1 MNSDLG
7 PLWASSSSSNRCCL
21 MAALLL
27 LICSGQAAAQ
37 SNYVQHGDSGNY
49 TTNGLPEEATLDGK
63 VTKLDD
69 ISPLIFLN
77 RTKAALNCAAG
88 SMQVDLKFN
97 DPFHGIIQADYD
109 RSSACRVS
117 GKGAL
122 SYRLELPLKGC
133 GTIQVSLI
141 PPSPLHKG
149 GMFPNEGV
157 FCRPQNPTRV
167 FTNNIIVRFHANLEM
182 DGDEIITIVCRYP
195 PPVPSLPPAL
205 PAPILNPIATSS
217 VLQPPLKSIQILM
230 IICAIMFLT
239 LLLLGLAVSYYCLRS
254 RPIPV
259 VRRLPMSMGSGSEIT
274 KLSGSSVGNISVFEG
289 VKIPRAHAALQA
301 VYSSSGSEGALI
313 PSDYPSESH
322 SEIEEIDTR
331 SLPFSSAG
339 SFENRAFVQET
350 SSIYSDHYAP
360 AQEMPVANAVVTTA
374 AITTRHAIP
383 LQEGSPKF
391 DVQVRVKKSPPPV
404 PSPVTSDTESVATLR
419 PDRNNLST
427 IMEAYE
433 DRESIMTMDSLPPQV
448 ETMQSQFTYVPELH
462 PAPQQPPPAEPKFS
476 VYTRTHHEVV
486 DGRPETW
493 SDYTDGTRA
502 PSEITDLS
510 SEAPDRTVD
519 SMHYYEDEYVP
530 IEPLPHSMA
539 VAAVPVP
546 PKPQPQAQPQPQPL
560 PHVTSH
566 TVDDVYLRTVTEKK
580 TIEDIESHKRRVTE
594 YKSKPKAPLPPVA
607 PPAPP
612 VDPKFDVKVRNY
624 PSEREQQLWEN
635 FSDISSASGLTLTP
649 KMERSE
655 LSLPPAEPPSQI
667 HDNKLKLT
675 SPELVGNMKP
685 IEVPPQDMDV
695 PNWDVLI
702 RILEEPEMS
711 EMSAGG
717 DDTSSV
723 HNNNYNISY
732 DDRAKWKEIITTQST
747 LRSMLTEAVVREDFE
762 RIRQDT
768 RYERMFEPQTWDV
781 IIRIL
786 APPSDDDTDVEM
798 RLPRRGGKKAPPQ
811 PWDTRSRRSS
821 LPTLYEYDSDGGS
834 SVRTI
839 RNDPGLP
846 LQAHSG
852 QPVGPFNMQR
862 SRRSSRTSYQ
872 TDHNDF
878 RSMSEVTV
886 DFGRPQADQL
896 DNVSDA
902 SSYYRMQYYDDE
914 DRRSFHR
921 SLSHPSLA
929 RSASEFTEHWTAPDD
944 LEIEISSPEGTP
956 HARRARQPLAI
967 ASARAAGEQRVVAQT
982 QSQREYVETH
992 RSVYHAEKELPMPP
1006 RKW

>member
-1 MNSDLG
+1 MKSDPWPMLVSG
-7 PLWASSSSSNRCCL
+7 LRCISL
-21 MAALLL
+21 TALLL
-27 LICSGQAAAQ
+27 LLCGGQQTAAQ
-37 SNYVQHGDSGNY
+37 SNYVQHGESGNY
-49 TTNGLPEEATLDGK
+49 STNGLPEEATLDGK

-109 RSSACRVS
+109 RGSACRVS
-117 GKGAL
+117 GKGSL
-122 SYRLELPLKGC
+122 NYRLELPLKGC
-133 GTIQVSLI
+133 GTI
-141 PPSPLHKG
+141 
-149 GMFPNEGV
+149 
-157 FCRPQNPTRV
+157 QNPTRV

-195 PPVPSLPPAL
+195 PPIPSLPPAL
-205 PAPILNPIATSS
+205 PAPILNPIATSAII
-217 VLQPPLKSIQILM
+217 QPPLKSIQILM

-274 KLSGSSVGNISVFEG
+274 KLSGSSVGNISAFEG

-360 AQEMPVANAVVTTA
+360 AQEMPAANAVMTTVQ
-374 AITTRHAIP
+374 
-383 LQEGSPKF
+383 QEIIAGSPKF
-391 DVQVRVKKSPPPV
+391 DVQVRVKKSPIPNSQ
-404 PSPVTSDTESVATLR
+404 SPVTSDTESVATLR

-433 DRESIMTMDSLPPQV
+433 DRESVLTMDTLPTHV
-448 ETMQSQFTYVPELH
+448 EETMQSQFTYVPELH
-462 PAPQQPPPAEPKFS
+462 PAPQPQPLPHVAEPMFS

-493 SDYTDGTRA
+493 SDYTDGPA

-510 SEAPDRTVD
+510 SEVPDNHVHET
-519 SMHYYEDEYVP
+519 STTALHYYEDEYVP
-530 IEPLPHSMA
+530 VEPMVMPKPLP
-539 VAAVPVP
+539 
-546 PKPQPQAQPQPQPL
+546 
-560 PHVTSH
+560 VTSH

-594 YKSKPKAPLPPVA
+594 YKSKPKAPLPPL
-607 PPAPP
+607 PPAVVVP
-612 VDPKFDVKVRNY
+612 DPKFDVRVRKY
-624 PSEREQQLWEN
+624 PSEREQQQWEN

-655 LSLPPAEPPSQI
+655 LSLAPPAEPPAQI

-685 IEVPPQDMDV
+685 IEVPPQDKDV

-711 EMSAGG
+711 EMGA
-717 DDTSSV
+717 DDASSV
-723 HNNNYNISY
+723 HNISY
-732 DDRAKWKEIITTQST
+732 DDRAKWKEIITTQSS
-747 LRSMLTEAVVREDFE
+747 LRTMLTEAVVREDFE

-786 APPSDDDTDVEM
+786 APPRDDDPDVEL
-798 RLPRRGGKKAPPQ
+798 RTPKRGKKSAPQ

-839 RNDPGLP
+839 RNDPSMP
-846 LQAHSG
+846 LHG
-852 QPVGPFNMQR
+852 MGPVGVGPGSFHMQQQR
-862 SRRSSRTSYQ
+862 SQRSSRASYQ

-886 DFGRPQADQL
+886 DFGRPQPDHS
-896 DNVSDA
+896 DNFSDA
-902 SSYYRMQYYDDE
+902 SSYYRMQYDDDE
-914 DRRSFHR
+914 DRRSSFHR
-921 SLSHPSLA
+921 SISHPSLA

-944 LEIEISSPEGTP
+944 IEISSPEGTP
-956 HARRARQPLAI
+956 RAHRARQPLQLLPGQ
-967 ASARAAGEQRVVAQT
+967 AGEQRIVAQS
-982 QSQREYVETH
+982 QSEYVETH
-992 RSVYHAEKELPMPP
+992 RSIYQAEKQLPQPP
-1006 RKW
+1006 QKW

>member
-1 MNSDLG
+1 
-7 PLWASSSSSNRCCL
+7 
-21 MAALLL
+21 
-27 LICSGQAAAQ
+27 
-37 SNYVQHGDSGNY
+37 
-49 TTNGLPEEATLDGK
+49 
-63 VTKLDD
+63 
-69 ISPLIFLN
+69 
-77 RTKAALNCAAG
+77 
-88 SMQVDLKFN
+88 
-97 DPFHGIIQADYD
+97 
-109 RSSACRVS
+109 
-117 GKGAL
+117 
-122 SYRLELPLKGC
+122 
-133 GTIQVSLI
+133 
-141 PPSPLHKG
+141 
-149 GMFPNEGV
+149 
-157 FCRPQNPTRV
+157 
-167 FTNNIIVRFHANLEM
+167 
-182 DGDEIITIVCRYP
+182 
-195 PPVPSLPPAL
+195 
-205 PAPILNPIATSS
+205 
-217 VLQPPLKSIQILM
+217 M

-274 KLSGSSVGNISVFEG
+274 KLSGSSVGNISAFEG

-301 VYSSSGSEGALI
+301 VYSSSGSEGVLI

-339 SFENRAFVQET
+339 SFENRGFVQET

-360 AQEMPVANAVVTTA
+360 AQEMPAANAIMTTVMRHNTPVQEVVA
-374 AITTRHAIP
+374 
-383 LQEGSPKF
+383 GSPKF
-391 DVQVRVKKSPPPV
+391 DVQVRVKKSPPPP

-433 DRESIMTMDSLPPQV
+433 DRESVMTMDSLPPQV

-462 PAPQQPPPAEPKFS
+462 AAPQMPHPQPLPLVAEPKFS

-493 SDYTDGTRA
+493 SDYTDGPA

-510 SEAPDRTVD
+510 SEAPESHVHETSRAVD
-519 SMHYYEDEYVP
+519 TMHYYEDEYVP
-530 IEPLPHSMA
+530 VEPVVLPKPLP
-539 VAAVPVP
+539 
-546 PKPQPQAQPQPQPL
+546 
-560 PHVTSH
+560 VTSH
-566 TVDDVYLRTVTEKK
+566 TVDDIYLRTVTEKK

-594 YKSKPKAPLPPVA
+594 YKSKPKAPLPP
-607 PPAPP
+607 PPPP
-612 VDPKFDVKVRNY
+612 VVDPTFDVKVRKY
-624 PSEREQQLWEN
+624 PSEREQQQWEN

-655 LSLPPAEPPSQI
+655 LSLPPAEPPAQI

-685 IEVPPQDMDV
+685 IEVPPQDKDV

-711 EMSAGG
+711 EIG

-723 HNNNYNISY
+723 HNNISY
-732 DDRAKWKEIITTQST
+732 DDRAKWKEIITTQSS
-747 LRSMLTEAVVREDFE
+747 LRTMLTEAVVREDFE

-786 APPSDDDTDVEM
+786 APPSDDETDVEM
-798 RLPRRGGKKAPPQ
+798 RAPKRGKKTPPQ

-839 RNDPGLP
+839 RNDPSMP
-846 LQAHSG
+846 LHGGPGVDVSAG
-852 QPVGPFNMQR
+852 PGPFNMQR

-878 RSMSEVTV
+878 RSLSEVTV
-886 DFGRPQADQL
+886 DFGRPQPDHL

-921 SLSHPSLA
+921 SISHPSLA
-929 RSASEFTEHWTAPDD
+929 RSASEFTEHWTAPD
-944 LEIEISSPEGTP
+944 EIEISSPEGTP
-956 HARRARQPLAI
+956 RVHRARLVSTLHTCRTVPHLTVF
-967 ASARAAGEQRVVAQT
+967 SF
-982 QSQREYVETH
+982 
-992 RSVYHAEKELPMPP
+992 L
-1006 RKW
+1006 

>member
-1 MNSDLG
+1 MSSDQG
-7 PLWASSSSSNRCCL
+7 PLLAKRGRHGL
-21 MAALLL
+21 LAALLL
-27 LICSGQAAAQ
+27 ICLAGQTAAQ

-133 GTIQVSLI
+133 GTIQ
-141 PPSPLHKG
+141 
-149 GMFPNEGV
+149 
-157 FCRPQNPTRV
+157 NPTRV

-254 RPIPV
+254 RSIPV

-274 KLSGSSVGNISVFEG
+274 KLSGSSVGNISAFEG

-339 SFENRAFVQET
+339 SFENRAFVHET

-360 AQEMPVANAVVTTA
+360 AQEMPSANAVMTT
-374 AITTRHAIP
+374 TSVTRHSIP
-383 LQEGSPKF
+383 IQEAVAAVDSPKF
-391 DVQVRVKKSPPPV
+391 DVQVRVKKSPPPP

-433 DRESIMTMDSLPPQV
+433 DRESVLTMDSLPPQV
-448 ETMQSQFTYVPELH
+448 ETMHSQFTYVPELH
-462 PAPQQPPPAEPKFS
+462 PAPQAPQSIPLPPPAVVEPKFS

-493 SDYTDGTRA
+493 SDYTDGPA

-510 SEAPDRTVD
+510 SEAPDMTVET
-519 SMHYYEDEYVP
+519 MHYYEDEFMP
-530 IEPLPHSMA
+530 ALEPP
-539 VAAVPVP
+539 
-546 PKPQPQAQPQPQPL
+546 
-560 PHVTSH
+560 VTSH

-594 YKSKPKAPLPPVA
+594 YKSKPRAPLPP
-607 PPAPP
+607 PPPP
-612 VDPKFDVKVRNY
+612 PQVDPKFDVRVRNY
-624 PSEREQQLWEN
+624 PGDREQQLWEN

-655 LSLPPAEPPSQI
+655 LSLPPAELPAQI

-685 IEVPPQDMDV
+685 IEVPPQDKDV

-711 EMSAGG
+711 EVGQ
-717 DDTSSV
+717 DDVSSV
-723 HNNNYNISY
+723 HNLTY
-732 DDRAKWKEIITTQST
+732 DDRAKWKEIITTQSS
-747 LRSMLTEAVVREDFE
+747 LRTMLTEAVVREDFE

-786 APPSDDDTDVEM
+786 APPGDDDPDVEM
-798 RLPRRGGKKAPPQ
+798 RTPRRGKKASPQ

-839 RNDPGLP
+839 RNDPGM
-846 LQAHSG
+846 SG
-852 QPVGPFNMQR
+852 MLMTGAGPGGAPGGPFNMQR

-886 DFGRPQADQL
+886 DFGRPHQVDHP

-902 SSYYRMQYYDDE
+902 SSYYRMQYYDDD

-929 RSASEFTEHWTAPDD
+929 RSASEFTEHWTAPD
-944 LEIEISSPEGTP
+944 EMEVSSPEGTP
-956 HARRARQPLAI
+956 HTRRARQPLSSNQVAL
-967 ASARAAGEQRVVAQT
+967 ATGRSGERVLSQTQT
-982 QSQREYVETH
+982 QSEYVETH
-992 RSVYHAEKELPMPP
+992 RRVYHAEKEMPLPP

>member
-1 MNSDLG
+1 MNMDSG
-7 PLWASSSSSNRCCL
+7 PSGAGWSPRVMCSLA
-21 MAALLL
+21 LL
-27 LICSGQAAAQ
+27 LICSGIAAGQ

-133 GTIQVSLI
+133 GTIQ
-141 PPSPLHKG
+141 
-149 GMFPNEGV
+149 
-157 FCRPQNPTRV
+157 NPTRV

-205 PAPILNPIATSS
+205 PAPILNPIATGS

-274 KLSGSSVGNISVFEG
+274 KLSGSSLGNISAFEG

-360 AQEMPVANAVVTTA
+360 AQEMPAANAVVSTTA
-374 AITTRHAIP
+374 TTRYAIP
-383 LQEGSPKF
+383 IQEAVAAGSPRF
-391 DVQVRVKKSPPPV
+391 DVQVRVKKSPPP
-404 PSPVTSDTESVATLR
+404 PSPVTSDTESVATMM

-433 DRESIMTMDSLPPQV
+433 DRESVLTMDSLPPQT
-448 ETMQSQFTYVPELH
+448 ESMQSQFVYVPELH
-462 PAPQQPPPAEPKFS
+462 PAPQVPPPIVVAEPKFS

-493 SDYTDGTRA
+493 SDYTDGPA

-510 SEAPDRTVD
+510 SEAPDVAID
-519 SMHYYEDEYVP
+519 QMHYYEDEYVP
-530 IEPLPHSMA
+530 APV
-539 VAAVPVP
+539 VAIP
-546 PKPQPQAQPQPQPL
+546 P
-560 PHVTSH
+560 VTSH

-594 YKSKPKAPLPPVA
+594 YKSKPRAPLPP
-607 PPAPP
+607 PPPP
-612 VDPKFDVKVRNY
+612 VDPKFDVRVRKY
-624 PSEREQQLWEN
+624 PTEREQQQWEN

-655 LSLPPAEPPSQI
+655 LVLPPVESPAQI
-667 HDNKLKLT
+667 HDNKVKLT

-685 IEVPPQDMDV
+685 IEVPPQDKDV

-702 RILEEPEMS
+702 RILEEPE
-711 EMSAGG
+711 EMTVDTA
-717 DDTSSV
+717 DDASSV
-723 HNNNYNISY
+723 RNLSY
-732 DDRAKWKEIITTQST
+732 DDRAKWKEIITTQSS
-747 LRSMLTEAVVREDFE
+747 LRTMLTEAVVREDFE

-768 RYERMFEPQTWDV
+768 RYERIFEPQTWDI

-786 APPSDDDTDVEM
+786 ASPDTDDPDVEM
-798 RLPRRGGKKAPPQ
+798 RTPKRGKRTVPQ

-839 RNDPGLP
+839 RNDPGL
-846 LQAHSG
+846 G
-852 QPVGPFNMQR
+852 YPVGPGVGPGAFNLQR

-886 DFGRPQADQL
+886 DFGRPPQDHP

-902 SSYYRMQYYDDE
+902 SSYYRMRYYDDE

-929 RSASEFTEHWTAPDD
+929 RSASEFTEHWTAPDVM
-944 LEIEISSPEGTP
+944 EVSSQEGTP
-956 HARRARQPLAI
+956 RARRAQQGRELALDLPRQ
-967 ASARAAGEQRVVAQT
+967 AGEHVLAESQT
-982 QSQREYVETH
+982 RSEYVETH
-992 RSVYHAEKELPMPP
+992 RSLYHAEKEMSLPQ

>member
-1 MNSDLG
+1 MNWDQG
-7 PLWASSSSSNRCCL
+7 PFWASGRRRL
-21 MAALLL
+21 LLAALLL
-27 LICSGQAAAQ
+27 LFLGGQTAAQ

-133 GTIQVSLI
+133 GTIQ
-141 PPSPLHKG
+141 
-149 GMFPNEGV
+149 
-157 FCRPQNPTRV
+157 NPTRV

-254 RPIPV
+254 RSIPV

-274 KLSGSSVGNISVFEG
+274 KLSGSSVGNISAFEG

-339 SFENRAFVQET
+339 SCENRAFVHET
-350 SSIYSDHYAP
+350 SSLYSDHYAP
-360 AQEMPVANAVVTTA
+360 ASTQEPSAASAVMTT
-374 AITTRHAIP
+374 TSVTRHAFP
-383 LQEGSPKF
+383 LQEAVAVAADSPKF
-391 DVQVRVKKSPPPV
+391 DVQVRVKKSPPPP

-427 IMEAYE
+427 ILEAYE
-433 DRESIMTMDSLPPQV
+433 DRESVLTLDSLPPPADALA
-448 ETMQSQFTYVPELH
+448 MHSQFTYVPELH
-462 PAPQQPPPAEPKFS
+462 AAPLPVAQAQAEPKFS

-493 SDYTDGTRA
+493 SDYTDGPA

-510 SEAPDRTVD
+510 SEAPDLTVD
-519 SMHYYEDEYVP
+519 TMHYYEDEFQP
-530 IEPLPHSMA
+530 
-539 VAAVPVP
+539 VAAL
-546 PKPQPQAQPQPQPL
+546 QPQPQP
-560 PHVTSH
+560 PVTTSH
-566 TVDDVYLRTVTEKK
+566 TVDDVYLRTVTERK

-594 YKSKPKAPLPPVA
+594 YKSKPRAPLPPPPP

-612 VDPKFDVKVRNY
+612 VDPKFDVRVRNY
-624 PSEREQQLWEN
+624 PSDREQALWEN

-649 KMERSE
+649 RMERSE
-655 LSLPPAEPPSQI
+655 LSLAPPPAQI

-685 IEVPPQDMDV
+685 IEVPPQDKDV

-702 RILEEPEMS
+702 RILEEPEPELAEMS
-711 EMSAGG
+711 EAGA
-717 DDTSSV
+717 DDASSV
-723 HNNNYNISY
+723 HNLSY
-732 DDRAKWKEIITTQST
+732 DDRAKWKEIITTQSS
-747 LRSMLTEAVVREDFE
+747 LRTMLTEAVVREDFE

-786 APPSDDDTDVEM
+786 APPGDDEDPDVEL
-798 RLPRRGGKKAPPQ
+798 RTPRRGKKASPQ

-839 RNDPGLP
+839 RNDPGM
-846 LQAHSG
+846 SG
-852 QPVGPFNMQR
+852 MPGMPGIFSGGPGAPGAGAFNLQR

-886 DFGRPQADQL
+886 DFGRRQVDHPDT

-902 SSYYRMQYYDDE
+902 SSTYRMQYYDDD

-929 RSASEFTEHWTAPDD
+929 RSASEFTEHWTAPD
-944 LEIEISSPEGTP
+944 EMEVSSPEGTP
-956 HARRARQPLAI
+956 RTRRAGQDRQPLPSTHLALT
-967 ASARAAGEQRVVAQT
+967 SGRAGDRVLAQT
-982 QSQREYVETH
+982 QTQTQTQSEYVETH
-992 RSVYHAEKELPMPP
+992 RRVYHAEQEAPLPP

>member
-1 MNSDLG
+1 MNLDQG
-7 PLWASSSSSNRCCL
+7 PILANGGQRAL
-21 MAALLL
+21 LIPILILLL
-27 LICSGQAAAQ
+27 LGGQTAAQ

-133 GTIQVSLI
+133 GTIQ
-141 PPSPLHKG
+141 
-149 GMFPNEGV
+149 
-157 FCRPQNPTRV
+157 NPTRV

-254 RPIPV
+254 RSIPV

-274 KLSGSSVGNISVFEG
+274 KLSGSSVGNISAFEG

-301 VYSSSGSEGALI
+301 VYSSSASSEGALI

-339 SFENRAFVQET
+339 SFENRAFVHET

-360 AQEMPVANAVVTTA
+360 AQEMPLANAV
-374 AITTRHAIP
+374 ISSSSMTRHSIP
-383 LQEGSPKF
+383 LQEAVAIGAVVDSPKF
-391 DVQVRVKKSPPPV
+391 DVQVRVKKSPPPP

-433 DRESIMTMDSLPPQV
+433 DRESVLTMDSMPPQV
-448 ETMQSQFTYVPELH
+448 ETMHSQFTYVPELH
-462 PAPQQPPPAEPKFS
+462 PAPQMVPPMVTPVEPKFS

-493 SDYTDGTRA
+493 SDYTDGRA
-502 PSEITDLS
+502 PSEITDLA
-510 SEAPDRTVD
+510 SEVPDTMVD
-519 SMHYYEDEYVP
+519 TMHYYEDEVVTP
-530 IEPLPHSMA
+530 APALPLA
-539 VAAVPVP
+539 P
-546 PKPQPQAQPQPQPL
+546 PL
-560 PHVTSH
+560 VTSH

-594 YKSKPKAPLPPVA
+594 YKSKPRAPLPP
-607 PPAPP
+607 PAPTQAIP
-612 VDPKFDVKVRNY
+612 DPKFDVRVRNY
-624 PSEREQQLWEN
+624 PSDREQQLWEN

-655 LSLPPAEPPSQI
+655 LSLPPPIPPQI

-685 IEVPPQDMDV
+685 IEVPPQDKDV

-711 EMSAGG
+711 EVGTNIH
-717 DDTSSV
+717 DDVSSV
-723 HNNNYNISY
+723 HTTHNLQLSY
-732 DDRAKWKEIITTQST
+732 DDRAKWKEIITTQSS
-747 LRSMLTEAVVREDFE
+747 LRTMLTEAVVREDFE

-768 RYERMFEPQTWDV
+768 RYEHVFEPQTWDV

-786 APPSDDDTDVEM
+786 APPSDDDPDVEM
-798 RLPRRGGKKAPPQ
+798 RGMPKGSRGKKQSPQ

-839 RNDPGLP
+839 RNDPGMILVHGGP
-846 LQAHSG
+846 GTSG
-852 QPVGPFNMQR
+852 TGPGGPFNLQR

-886 DFGRPQADQL
+886 DFGRPQMDAHP

-902 SSYYRMQYYDDE
+902 SSYYRMQYYDDD

-929 RSASEFTEHWTAPDD
+929 RSASEFTEHWTAPD
-944 LEIEISSPEGTP
+944 EMEAEGEVSSPEGTP
-956 HARRARQPLAI
+956 RTRRQARQPLAL
-967 ASARAAGEQRVVAQT
+967 RAARSDERILAQT
-982 QSQREYVETH
+982 QTQSEYVETH
-992 RSVYHAEKELPMPP
+992 RRVYHAEKEMPLPP

>member
-1 MNSDLG
+1 MSSDQRPFGFGLG
-7 PLWASSSSSNRCCL
+7 RM
-21 MAALLL
+21 MAVALLIL
-27 LICSGQAAAQ
+27 MGSCGLAVGQ

-133 GTIQVSLI
+133 GTIQ
-141 PPSPLHKG
+141 
-149 GMFPNEGV
+149 
-157 FCRPQNPTRV
+157 NPTRV

-205 PAPILNPIATSS
+205 PAPILNPIATGS

-274 KLSGSSVGNISVFEG
+274 KLSGSSVGNISAFEG

-339 SFENRAFVQET
+339 SFENRAFIQET
-350 SSIYSDHYAP
+350 SSIYSDHYVP
-360 AQEMPVANAVVTTA
+360 AQEMPPAAAVMTTSSLTRQEAVAAAVA
-374 AITTRHAIP
+374 A
-383 LQEGSPKF
+383 GSPKF
-391 DVQVRVKKSPPPV
+391 DVQVRVKKSPPPP

-433 DRESIMTMDSLPPQV
+433 DRESVMTMESLPPHV
-448 ETMQSQFTYVPELH
+448 ETIHSQFTYVPELH
-462 PAPQQPPPAEPKFS
+462 PAPQVPQVPQSLPSPPIAIAEPKFS
-476 VYTRTHHEVV
+476 VYTRTHQEVV

-493 SDYTDGTRA
+493 SDYTDGPA

-510 SEAPDRTVD
+510 SEAPDMTVD
-519 SMHYYEDEYVP
+519 TMHYYEDEYVP
-530 IEPLPHSMA
+530 NVVQLP
-539 VAAVPVP
+539 P
-546 PKPQPQAQPQPQPL
+546 P
-560 PHVTSH
+560 VTSH

-580 TIEDIESHKRRVTE
+580 TIEDIESHKRSVTE
-594 YKSKPKAPLPPVA
+594 YKSKPRAPLPPA
-607 PPAPP
+607 PPPPPPPP
-612 VDPKFDVKVRNY
+612 VDPKFDVRVRNY
-624 PSEREQQLWEN
+624 PNEREQQQWEN

-655 LSLPPAEPPSQI
+655 LSLPLAEPPAQI

-685 IEVPPQDMDV
+685 IEVPPQDKDV

-711 EMSAGG
+711 EAGG
-717 DDTSSV
+717 DDVSSV
-723 HNNNYNISY
+723 RNLSY
-732 DDRAKWKEIITTQST
+732 DDRAKWKEIITTQSS
-747 LRSMLTEAVVREDFE
+747 LRTMLTEAVVREDFE

-786 APPSDDDTDVEM
+786 APPGDDDPDVEM
-798 RLPRRGGKKAPPQ
+798 RMPRRGGKKAPPQ

-839 RNDPGLP
+839 RNDPGMP
-846 LQAHSG
+846 GFPSSASG
-852 QPVGPFNMQR
+852 GGGGGGGGGGFNGGQGPFNLQR

-886 DFGRPQADQL
+886 DFGRPQPDHS
-896 DNVSDA
+896 DNMSDA
-902 SSYYRMQYYDDE
+902 SSYYRMQYYDDD

-929 RSASEFTEHWTAPDD
+929 RSASEFTEHWTAPDPD
-944 LEIEISSPEGTP
+944 EMVISSPEGTP
-956 HARRARQPLAI
+956 RARRGPLPLTTHQG
-967 ASARAAGEQRVVAQT
+967 RTGERVLAQT
-982 QSQREYVETH
+982 QTQSEYVETH
-992 RSVYHAEKELPMPP
+992 RSVYHSGKDMPLPPPP

>member
-1 MNSDLG
+1 M
-7 PLWASSSSSNRCCL
+7 
-21 MAALLL
+21 
-27 LICSGQAAAQ
+27 
-37 SNYVQHGDSGNY
+37 
-49 TTNGLPEEATLDGK
+49 
-63 VTKLDD
+63 
-69 ISPLIFLN
+69 
-77 RTKAALNCAAG
+77 
-88 SMQVDLKFN
+88 
-97 DPFHGIIQADYD
+97 
-109 RSSACRVS
+109 
-117 GKGAL
+117 
-122 SYRLELPLKGC
+122 
-133 GTIQVSLI
+133 
-141 PPSPLHKG
+141 
-149 GMFPNEGV
+149 
-157 FCRPQNPTRV
+157 
-167 FTNNIIVRFHANLEM
+167 
-182 DGDEIITIVCRYP
+182 
-195 PPVPSLPPAL
+195 
-205 PAPILNPIATSS
+205 
-217 VLQPPLKSIQILM
+217 LQPPLKSIQILM

-274 KLSGSSVGNISVFEG
+274 KLSGSSVGNISAFEG

-301 VYSSSGSEGALI
+301 VYSSSGSEGVLI

-339 SFENRAFVQET
+339 SFENRGFVQET

-360 AQEMPVANAVVTTA
+360 AQEMPAANAIMTTVMRHNAPIQEVVA
-374 AITTRHAIP
+374 
-383 LQEGSPKF
+383 GSPKF
-391 DVQVRVKKSPPPV
+391 DVQVRVKKSPPPP

-433 DRESIMTMDSLPPQV
+433 DRESVMTMDSLPPQV

-462 PAPQQPPPAEPKFS
+462 AAPQMPHPQPMPLVAEPKFS

-493 SDYTDGTRA
+493 SDYTDGPA
-502 PSEITDLS
+502 ASEITDLS
-510 SEAPDRTVD
+510 SEAPDTHMHETSRAVD
-519 SMHYYEDEYVP
+519 TMHYYEDEYVP
-530 IEPLPHSMA
+530 AEPVVL
-539 VAAVPVP
+539 
-546 PKPQPQAQPQPQPL
+546 PKPVL
-560 PHVTSH
+560 PVTSH
-566 TVDDVYLRTVTEKK
+566 TVDDIYLRTVTEKK

-594 YKSKPKAPLPPVA
+594 YKSKPKAPLPPL
-607 PPAPP
+607 PPP
-612 VDPKFDVKVRNY
+612 VVDPTFDVKVRKY
-624 PSEREQQLWEN
+624 PSEREQQQWEN

-655 LSLPPAEPPSQI
+655 LSLPPTEPPAQI

-685 IEVPPQDMDV
+685 IEVPPQDKDV

-711 EMSAGG
+711 EIG

-723 HNNNYNISY
+723 HNISY
-732 DDRAKWKEIITTQST
+732 DDRAKWKEIITTQSS
-747 LRSMLTEAVVREDFE
+747 LRTMLTEAVVREDFE

-786 APPSDDDTDVEM
+786 APPSDDETDVEM
-798 RLPRRGGKKAPPQ
+798 RAPKRGKKTPPQ

-839 RNDPGLP
+839 RNDPSMP
-846 LQAHSG
+846 LHGVPGDVAAG
-852 QPVGPFNMQR
+852 GPAGPFNMQR

-886 DFGRPQADQL
+886 DFGRPQPDHL

-921 SLSHPSLA
+921 SISHPSLA
-929 RSASEFTEHWTAPDD
+929 RSASEFTEHWTAPD
-944 LEIEISSPEGTP
+944 EIEISSPEGTP
-956 HARRARQPLAI
+956 RVHRVRQVREQISLPPHA
-967 ASARAAGEQRVVAQT
+967 T
-982 QSQREYVETH
+982 QFHT
-992 RSVYHAEKELPMPP
+992 
-1006 RKW
+1006 

>member
-1 MNSDLG
+1 MSSDQG
-7 PLWASSSSSNRCCL
+7 PLLAKRGRHGL
-21 MAALLL
+21 LAALLL
-27 LICSGQAAAQ
+27 ICLAGQTAAQ

-133 GTIQVSLI
+133 GTIQ
-141 PPSPLHKG
+141 
-149 GMFPNEGV
+149 
-157 FCRPQNPTRV
+157 NPTRV

-254 RPIPV
+254 RSIPV

-274 KLSGSSVGNISVFEG
+274 KLSGSSVGNISAFEG

-339 SFENRAFVQET
+339 SFENRAFVHET

-360 AQEMPVANAVVTTA
+360 AQEMPSANAVLTT
-374 AITTRHAIP
+374 TSVTRHSIP
-383 LQEGSPKF
+383 IQEAVAAVDSPKF
-391 DVQVRVKKSPPPV
+391 DVQVRVKKSPPPP

-433 DRESIMTMDSLPPQV
+433 DRESVLTMDSLPPQV
-448 ETMQSQFTYVPELH
+448 ETMHSQFTYVLELH
-462 PAPQQPPPAEPKFS
+462 PAPQAPQSIPLPPPAVVEPKFS
-476 VYTRTHHEVV
+476 GVPRTSHEVV
-486 DGRPETW
+486 DGPPENWFRLHPTGPRPT
-493 SDYTDGTRA
+493 
-502 PSEITDLS
+502 
-510 SEAPDRTVD
+510 
-519 SMHYYEDEYVP
+519 
-530 IEPLPHSMA
+530 
-539 VAAVPVP
+539 
-546 PKPQPQAQPQPQPL
+546 
-560 PHVTSH
+560 HVVRH
-566 TVDDVYLRTVTEKK
+566 PR
-580 TIEDIESHKRRVTE
+580 
-594 YKSKPKAPLPPVA
+594 APLPP
-607 PPAPP
+607 PPPP
-612 VDPKFDVKVRNY
+612 PQVDPKFDVRVRNY
-624 PSEREQQLWEN
+624 PGDREQQLWEN

-655 LSLPPAEPPSQI
+655 LSLPPAELPAQI

-685 IEVPPQDMDV
+685 IEVPPQDKDV

-711 EMSAGG
+711 EVGQ
-717 DDTSSV
+717 DDVSSV
-723 HNNNYNISY
+723 HNLTY
-732 DDRAKWKEIITTQST
+732 DDRAKWKEIITTQSS
-747 LRSMLTEAVVREDFE
+747 LRTMLTEAVVREDFE

-786 APPSDDDTDVEM
+786 APPGDDDPDVEM
-798 RLPRRGGKKAPPQ
+798 RTPRRGKKASPQ

-839 RNDPGLP
+839 RNDPGM
-846 LQAHSG
+846 SG
-852 QPVGPFNMQR
+852 MLMTGAGPGGAPGGPFNMQR

-886 DFGRPQADQL
+886 DFGRPHQGTIRTRERRQQL
-896 DNVSDA
+896 LQDAVLRRRRSGSSPLPQA
-902 SSYYRMQYYDDE
+902 SSLPI
-914 DRRSFHR
+914 RRS
-921 SLSHPSLA
+921 S
-929 RSASEFTEHWTAPDD
+929 
-944 LEIEISSPEGTP
+944 
-956 HARRARQPLAI
+956 RA
-967 ASARAAGEQRVVAQT
+967 
-982 QSQREYVETH
+982 
-992 RSVYHAEKELPMPP
+992 
-1006 RKW
+1006 

>member
-1 MNSDLG
+1 MNPDLG
-7 PLWASSSSSNRCCL
+7 PSW
-21 MAALLL
+21 AALLL
-27 LICSGQAAAQ
+27 LICGIGLGAGQ

-49 TTNGLPEEATLDGK
+49 TSNGLPEEATLDGK

-88 SMQVDLKFN
+88 SMKVDLKFN

-133 GTIQVSLI
+133 GTIQVSVTCHPGHHSFHHAESSL
-141 PPSPLHKG
+141 SSCLL
-149 GMFPNEGV
+149 
-157 FCRPQNPTRV
+157 QNPTRV

-360 AQEMPVANAVVTTA
+360 AQEMPAANAVVSTTS
-374 AITTRHAIP
+374 ITRHAIP
-383 LQEGSPKF
+383 IQEAVAAGSPKF
-391 DVQVRVKKSPPPV
+391 DVQVRVKKSPPPP

-433 DRESIMTMDSLPPQV
+433 DRESVLTLDSLPPQV
-448 ETMQSQFTYVPELH
+448 ETMHTQFTYVPELH
-462 PAPQQPPPAEPKFS
+462 PAPQVPQMLPPPPLALAEPKFS

-493 SDYTDGTRA
+493 SDYTDGPA

-510 SEAPDRTVD
+510 SEAPDISTLD
-519 SMHYYEDEYVP
+519 HHMHYYVDEEYVP
-530 IEPLPHSMA
+530 AVVPLP
-539 VAAVPVP
+539 P
-546 PKPQPQAQPQPQPL
+546 P
-560 PHVTSH
+560 VTSH

-594 YKSKPKAPLPPVA
+594 YKSKPRAPLPP
-607 PPAPP
+607 PPPKPP
-612 VDPKFDVKVRNY
+612 QVDPKFDVRVRNY
-624 PSEREQQLWEN
+624 PSEREQQQWEN

-655 LSLPPAEPPSQI
+655 LLTLPPAEPPAQI

-685 IEVPPQDMDV
+685 IEVPPQDKDV

-711 EMSAGG
+711 DTDVGA
-717 DDTSSV
+717 DDVSSV
-723 HNNNYNISY
+723 HNLSY
-732 DDRAKWKEIITTQST
+732 DDRAKWKEIITTQSS
-747 LRSMLTEAVVREDFE
+747 LRTMLTEAVVREDFE

-786 APPSDDDTDVEM
+786 APPADDDPDVEM
-798 RLPRRGGKKAPPQ
+798 RLPRRGKKSAPQ

-839 RNDPGLP
+839 RNDPGIHGMHGML
-846 LQAHSG
+846 
-852 QPVGPFNMQR
+852 PVGPGGQGPFNLQR

-886 DFGRPQADQL
+886 DFGRPHQDHP

-944 LEIEISSPEGTP
+944 MEISSPEGTP
-956 HARRARQPLAI
+956 RARRARQPLPQTQLAL
-967 ASARAAGEQRVVAQT
+967 ASGRTGERVLAQSQT
-982 QSQREYVETH
+982 QSEYVETH
-992 RSVYHAEKELPMPP
+992 RSVYHAEKELPLPPPP

>member
-133 GTIQVSLI
+133 GTI
-141 PPSPLHKG
+141 
-149 GMFPNEGV
+149 
-157 FCRPQNPTRV
+157 QNPTRV

>member
-1 MNSDLG
+1 MRSSKMKSDPW
-7 PLWASSSSSNRCCL
+7 PLWSSRLITYAAILCL
-21 MAALLL
+21 LFGGEAL
-27 LICSGQAAAQ
+27 AQ

-49 TTNGLPEEATLDGK
+49 STNGLPEEATLDGK

-133 GTIQVSLI
+133 GTIQ
-141 PPSPLHKG
+141 
-149 GMFPNEGV
+149 
-157 FCRPQNPTRV
+157 NPTRV

-205 PAPILNPIATSS
+205 PAPILNPIATGS
-217 VLQPPLKSIQILM
+217 VLQPPLKGIQILM

-254 RPIPV
+254 RPIPI

-274 KLSGSSVGNISVFEG
+274 KLSGSSAGNISAFEG

-360 AQEMPVANAVVTTA
+360 AQEVPAANAVMSTVMRQTA
-374 AITTRHAIP
+374 LVQEP
-383 LQEGSPKF
+383 LAGSPKF
-391 DVQVRVKKSPPPV
+391 DVQVRVKKSPPPI
-404 PSPVTSDTESVATLR
+404 PSPVTSDTESMATIR
-419 PDRNNLST
+419 GDRNNLST
-427 IMEAYE
+427 IMEGYE
-433 DRESIMTMDSLPPQV
+433 DRESVMTMDSLPPQV

-462 PAPQQPPPAEPKFS
+462 PAPQMPQPHPIPLVAEPKFS

-493 SDYTDGTRA
+493 SDYTDGPE

-510 SEAPDRTVD
+510 SEAPERMIVHDTNRAVD

-530 IEPLPHSMA
+530 AEPVVLTPPPLP
-539 VAAVPVP
+539 
-546 PKPQPQAQPQPQPL
+546 
-560 PHVTSH
+560 VTSH
-566 TVDDVYLRTVTEKK
+566 TVDDIYLRTVTEKK

-594 YKSKPKAPLPPVA
+594 YKSKPKAPLPP
-607 PPAPP
+607 PPPP
-612 VDPKFDVKVRNY
+612 VVDPTFDVKVRKY
-624 PSEREQQLWEN
+624 PSEREQQQWEN

-649 KMERSE
+649 KMSRTE
-655 LSLPPAEPPSQI
+655 LSLPPAEPPAQI

-685 IEVPPQDMDV
+685 IEVPPQDKDV

-702 RILEEPEMS
+702 RILEEPELS
-711 EMSAGG
+711 EIG

-723 HNNNYNISY
+723 HNISY
-732 DDRAKWKEIITTQST
+732 DDRAKWKEIITTQSS
-747 LRSMLTEAVVREDFE
+747 LRTMLTEAVVREDFE

-786 APPSDDDTDVEM
+786 APPSDDETDVEM
-798 RLPRRGGKKAPPQ
+798 RAPKRGKKAPPQ

-839 RNDPGLP
+839 RNDPTLP
-846 LQAHSG
+846 LHG
-852 QPVGPFNMQR
+852 GPITGPGPFNTQR

-886 DFGRPQADQL
+886 DFGRPQPDNL

-902 SSYYRMQYYDDE
+902 SSYYHMQYYDDE

-921 SLSHPSLA
+921 SISHPSLA

-944 LEIEISSPEGTP
+944 VEVSSPEGTP
-956 HARRARQPLAI
+956 RVYRARQPLALTQHV
-967 ASARAAGEQRVVAQT
+967 AGQPEERIVSQT
-982 QSQREYVETH
+982 QSEYVETH
-992 RSVYHAEKELPMPP
+992 RSVFQSEKPLPTPS

>member
-1 MNSDLG
+1 MKSDPWPMLVSG
-7 PLWASSSSSNRCCL
+7 LRCIAL
-21 MAALLL
+21 TALLL
-27 LICSGQAAAQ
+27 LLCGGQTAAQ
-37 SNYVQHGDSGNY
+37 SNYVQHGESGNY
-49 TTNGLPEEATLDGK
+49 STNGLPEEATLDGK

-109 RSSACRVS
+109 RGSACRVS
-117 GKGAL
+117 GKGSL
-122 SYRLELPLKGC
+122 NYRLELPLKGC
-133 GTIQVSLI
+133 GTI
-141 PPSPLHKG
+141 
-149 GMFPNEGV
+149 
-157 FCRPQNPTRV
+157 QNPTRV

-195 PPVPSLPPAL
+195 PPIPSLPPAL
-205 PAPILNPIATSS
+205 PAPILNPIATSAII
-217 VLQPPLKSIQILM
+217 QPPLKSIQILM

-274 KLSGSSVGNISVFEG
+274 KLSGSSVGNISAFEG

-360 AQEMPVANAVVTTA
+360 AQELAAHNAALTAVVQQ
-374 AITTRHAIP
+374 
-383 LQEGSPKF
+383 QEAVIGGAGGSPKF
-391 DVQVRVKKSPPPV
+391 DVQVRVKKSPLPNS
-404 PSPVTSDTESVATLR
+404 SPVTSDTESVATLR

-433 DRESIMTMDSLPPQV
+433 DRESVLTMDTLPPHV
-448 ETMQSQFTYVPELH
+448 EETLQSQFTYVPELH
-462 PAPQQPPPAEPKFS
+462 PAPQSHPPPPPPPPVAEPMFS

-486 DGRPETW
+486 DGRPETC
-493 SDYTDGTRA
+493 
-502 PSEITDLS
+502 
-510 SEAPDRTVD
+510 
-519 SMHYYEDEYVP
+519 
-530 IEPLPHSMA
+530 
-539 VAAVPVP
+539 
-546 PKPQPQAQPQPQPL
+546 
-560 PHVTSH
+560 
-566 TVDDVYLRTVTEKK
+566 
-580 TIEDIESHKRRVTE
+580 
-594 YKSKPKAPLPPVA
+594 KPKAPLPPPLLTTTAAIV
-607 PPAPP
+607 PPEPP
-612 VDPKFDVKVRNY
+612 TFDVRVRKY
-624 PSEREQQLWEN
+624 PSEREQQQWEN

-649 KMERSE
+649 KLERSP
-655 LSLPPAEPPSQI
+655 LSVAAASPPPAPI

-685 IEVPPQDMDV
+685 IEVPPQDKDV

-702 RILEEPEMS
+702 RILEEPELS
-711 EMSAGG
+711 DVGGPSAGG

-723 HNNNYNISY
+723 HNNISY
-732 DDRAKWKEIITTQST
+732 DDRAKWKEIITTQSS
-747 LRSMLTEAVVREDFE
+747 LRTMLTEAVVREDFE

-786 APPSDDDTDVEM
+786 APPRDDDPDVEL
-798 RLPRRGGKKAPPQ
+798 RAPKRGKKAAPQ

-839 RNDPGLP
+839 RNDPSLP
-846 LQAHSG
+846 LPLSHAAPSAFHMQ
-852 QPVGPFNMQR
+852 QQR
-862 SRRSSRTSYQ
+862 SQRSSRASYQ

-886 DFGRPQADQL
+886 DFGRPQPDHS
-896 DNVSDA
+896 DNFSDA
-902 SSYYRMQYYDDE
+902 SSYYRMQYDDDE
-914 DRRSFHR
+914 DRRSSFHR
-921 SLSHPSLA
+921 SISHPSLA

-944 LEIEISSPEGTP
+944 IEISSPEGTP
-956 HARRARQPLAI
+956 RAHRARQPLQLLPGQ
-967 ASARAAGEQRVVAQT
+967 SGERIVAQS
-982 QSQREYVETH
+982 QSEYVESH
-992 RSVYHAEKELPMPP
+992 RSIYQAEKQLPQPP
-1006 RKW
+1006 QKW

>member
-1 MNSDLG
+1 MNSDTN
-7 PLWASSSSSNRCCL
+7 PRRPSV
-21 MAALLL
+21 MAVALLL
-27 LICSGQAAAQ
+27 LALICCSGQQAAAQ

-133 GTIQVSLI
+133 GTIQ
-141 PPSPLHKG
+141 
-149 GMFPNEGV
+149 
-157 FCRPQNPTRV
+157 NPTRV

-205 PAPILNPIATSS
+205 PAPILNPIATGAI
-217 VLQPPLKSIQILM
+217 LQPPLKGIQILM

-274 KLSGSSVGNISVFEG
+274 KLSGSSVGNISAFEG

-350 SSIYSDHYAP
+350 SSIYSEELP
-360 AQEMPVANAVVTTA
+360 ASNAVVTTA
-374 AITTRHAIP
+374 TITRHAIP
-383 LQEGSPKF
+383 IQEAAGSPKF
-391 DVQVRVKKSPPPV
+391 DVQVRVKKSPPPA
-404 PSPVTSDTESVATLR
+404 PSPVTSDTESVATVR

-427 IMEAYE
+427 IMEGYE

-448 ETMQSQFTYVPELH
+448 ETMQSQFTYIPELH
-462 PAPQQPPPAEPKFS
+462 AAPQPPPVLVAEPKFS

-493 SDYTDGTRA
+493 SDYTDGPA

-510 SEAPDRTVD
+510 SEVPDSHAIDINRAVD
-519 SMHYYEDEYVP
+519 TMHYYEDEYVP
-530 IEPLPHSMA
+530 IEPM
-539 VAAVPVP
+539 VV
-546 PKPQPQAQPQPQPL
+546 PKPPL
-560 PHVTSH
+560 VTSH

-594 YKSKPKAPLPPVA
+594 YKSKPKAKAPLPP
-607 PPAPP
+607 PPPP
-612 VDPKFDVKVRNY
+612 PIDPKFDVKVRNY
-624 PSEREQQLWEN
+624 PSEREQQQWEN

-655 LSLPPAEPPSQI
+655 LTLPPTEPPAQI

-711 EMSAGG
+711 EAGPP
-717 DDTSSV
+717 DDVSSV
-723 HNNNYNISY
+723 HNISY
-732 DDRAKWKEIITTQST
+732 DDRAKWKEIITTQSS
-747 LRSMLTEAVVREDFE
+747 LRTMLTEAVVREDFE

-786 APPSDDDTDVEM
+786 APPSDDETDVEM
-798 RLPRRGGKKAPPQ
+798 RGGNPKRGKKAQPQ

-839 RNDPGLP
+839 RNDPNLP
-846 LQAHSG
+846 IQLTPG
-852 QPVGPFNMQR
+852 QGPFGQQR

-886 DFGRPQADQL
+886 DFGRPQPDHF
-896 DNVSDA
+896 DNASDA

-914 DRRSFHR
+914 DRRSFYR

-944 LEIEISSPEGTP
+944 IEISSPEATP
-956 HARRARQPLAI
+956 RARRARQPLPAPGQQL
-967 ASARAAGEQRVVAQT
+967 AMVTAQSGERIVAQSQT
-982 QSQREYVETH
+982 QSQYVESH
-992 RSVYHAEKELPMPP
+992 RSVYHAEKDLPMPP

>member
-1 MNSDLG
+1 MQRIRHNWRHTLIG
-7 PLWASSSSSNRCCL
+7 
-21 MAALLL
+21 LLL
-27 LICSGQAAAQ
+27 VICADFGATQ

-97 DPFHGIIQADYD
+97 DPFHGIVQADYD

-133 GTIQVSLI
+133 GTI
-141 PPSPLHKG
+141 
-149 GMFPNEGV
+149 
-157 FCRPQNPTRV
+157 QNPTRV

-205 PAPILNPIATSS
+205 PAPILNPIATGA
-217 VLQPPLKSIQILM
+217 VLQPPLKGIQILM

-274 KLSGSSVGNISVFEG
+274 KLSGSSVGNISAFEG

-360 AQEMPVANAVVTTA
+360 AQEIPAANAVVTA
-374 AITTRHAIP
+374 VTRHAMPIKEAAP
-383 LQEGSPKF
+383 SPKF
-391 DVQVRVKKSPPPV
+391 DVQVRVKKSPPPI
-404 PSPVTSDTESVATLR
+404 PSPVTSDTESVATVR

-433 DRESIMTMDSLPPQV
+433 DRESIMTMDSLPAQV
-448 ETMQSQFTYVPELH
+448 ETIQTQFTYVPELH
-462 PAPQQPPPAEPKFS
+462 PAPQLGTVVAAPPPPEPKFS

-493 SDYTDGTRA
+493 SDYTDGPA

-510 SEAPDRTVD
+510 SEAPDIHTTREIDT
-519 SMHYYEDEYVP
+519 MHYYEDEYVP
-530 IEPLPHSMA
+530 VEPPI
-539 VAAVPVP
+539 VAKP
-546 PKPQPQAQPQPQPL
+546 PQ
-560 PHVTSH
+560 VTSH
-566 TVDDVYLRTVTEKK
+566 TVDDIYLRTITEKK

-594 YKSKPKAPLPPVA
+594 YKTKPKLLPP
-607 PPAPP
+607 PPPP
-612 VDPKFDVKVRNY
+612 IVDPTFDVKVRNY
-624 PSEREQQLWEN
+624 PSEREQQQWEN

-649 KMERSE
+649 KMERTE
-655 LSLPPAEPPSQI
+655 LNLPPTEPPAQI
-667 HDNKLKLT
+667 HDNKQKLT

-685 IEVPPQDMDV
+685 IEVPPEDKAV

-702 RILEEPEMS
+702 RILEEPEPLS
-711 EMSAGG
+711 EV
-717 DDTSSV
+717 DDASSV
-723 HNNNYNISY
+723 HNISY
-732 DDRAKWKEIITTQST
+732 DDRAKWKEIITTESS
-747 LRSMLTEAVVREDFE
+747 LRTMLTEAVVREDFE

-786 APPSDDDTDVEM
+786 APPQDEDPDVEM
-798 RLPRRGGKKAPPQ
+798 RQPKRGKKTQ

-839 RNDPGLP
+839 RNDPSLP
-846 LQAHSG
+846 LHVG
-852 QPVGPFNMQR
+852 GPFNMQR

-872 TDHNDF
+872 TGDNDF

-886 DFGRPQADQL
+886 DFGRPDHL

-921 SLSHPSLA
+921 SISHPSLA
-929 RSASEFTEHWTAPDD
+929 RSASEFTEHWTAPD
-944 LEIEISSPEGTP
+944 EISSPEGTP
-956 HARRARQPLAI
+956 GTSRRSRLTTFQPLPP
-967 ASARAAGEQRVVAQT
+967 AAQPGDRILAQT
-982 QSQREYVETH
+982 QSEYVETL
-992 RSVYHAEKELPMPP
+992 RSVYHSEQKETSAQLPQ

>member
-1 MNSDLG
+1 MQTNPWPTLAMLLS
-7 PLWASSSSSNRCCL
+7 
-21 MAALLL
+21 LLL
-27 LICSGQAAAQ
+27 LFLCSGKSAAQ

-88 SMQVDLKFN
+88 SMQVDMKFN

-109 RSSACRVS
+109 RSSACRVN

-133 GTIQVSLI
+133 GTI
-141 PPSPLHKG
+141 
-149 GMFPNEGV
+149 
-157 FCRPQNPTRV
+157 QNPTRV

-274 KLSGSSVGNISVFEG
+274 KLSGSSVGNISAFEG

-360 AQEMPVANAVVTTA
+360 AQEMPAANAVMTQVM
-374 AITTRHAIP
+374 RHAVP
-383 LQEGSPKF
+383 LQEAVAGSPKF
-391 DVQVRVKKSPPPV
+391 DVQVRVKKTPPPI

-433 DRESIMTMDSLPPQV
+433 DRESVLTMDSMPPHV

-462 PAPQQPPPAEPKFS
+462 PAPQLQLPPVAAPPPPEPKFS

-486 DGRPETW
+486 DGRPENW
-493 SDYTDGTRA
+493 SDYTDGPA
-502 PSEITDLS
+502 HSEITDLS
-510 SEAPDRTVD
+510 SELPDNTHTHEI
-519 SMHYYEDEYVP
+519 STTQYYEDEYVP
-530 IEPLPHSMA
+530 TEPMPMPMPLPMQMA
-539 VAAVPVP
+539 IPM
-546 PKPQPQAQPQPQPL
+546 PL
-560 PHVTSH
+560 PVTSH
-566 TVDDVYLRTVTEKK
+566 TVDDVYLHTVTEKK

-594 YKSKPKAPLPPVA
+594 YKSKPKAPLPP
-607 PPAPP
+607 PPAPV

-624 PSEREQQLWEN
+624 PSEREQQQWEN

-649 KMERSE
+649 KLERSE
-655 LSLPPAEPPSQI
+655 LSLPPTVPATQI

-685 IEVPPQDMDV
+685 IEVPPQDKDV

-711 EMSAGG
+711 EIG
-717 DDTSSV
+717 DDVSTMSV
-723 HNNNYNISY
+723 HNISY
-732 DDRAKWKEIITTQST
+732 DDRAKWKEIITTQSS
-747 LRSMLTEAVVREDFE
+747 LRTMLTEAVVREDFE

-786 APPSDDDTDVEM
+786 APPNDDDTDVEM
-798 RLPRRGGKKAPPQ
+798 RGGAPKRGKKSAPQ

-839 RNDPGLP
+839 RQDPL
-846 LQAHSG
+846 A
-852 QPVGPFNMQR
+852 QPMSSAPHGAGPFNMQR

-886 DFGRPQADQL
+886 DFGRPPLDHA

-944 LEIEISSPEGTP
+944 FEIEISSPEGTP
-956 HARRARQPLAI
+956 RAHRALQP
-967 ASARAAGEQRVVAQT
+967 AAGERIVS

-992 RSVYHAEKELPMPP
+992 RSIYQSGEQQQQQQPKQQPP

>member
-1 MNSDLG
+1 MKSD
-7 PLWASSSSSNRCCL
+7 PWPQLWASSWRCMLTACL
-21 MAALLL
+21 PLLL
-27 LICSGQAAAQ
+27 LLMCSGQAVAQ

-49 TTNGLPEEATLDGK
+49 STNGLPEEATLDGK

-133 GTIQVSLI
+133 GTIQ
-141 PPSPLHKG
+141 
-149 GMFPNEGV
+149 
-157 FCRPQNPTRV
+157 NPTRV

-205 PAPILNPIATSS
+205 PAPILNPIATGA
-217 VLQPPLKSIQILM
+217 VLQPPLKGIQILM

-274 KLSGSSVGNISVFEG
+274 KLSGSSAGNISAFEG

-360 AQEMPVANAVVTTA
+360 AQEIPVANAMMTTVM
-374 AITTRHAIP
+374 RHNTPI
-383 LQEGSPKF
+383 QEAVAGSPKF
-391 DVQVRVKKSPPPV
+391 DVQVRVKKSPPPI

-419 PDRNNLST
+419 TDRNNLST

-433 DRESIMTMDSLPPQV
+433 DRESVMTMDSLPPQV

-462 PAPQQPPPAEPKFS
+462 PAPQMPQQTQPLPLVAEPKFS

-493 SDYTDGTRA
+493 SDYTDGPA

-510 SEAPDRTVD
+510 SEISDRVVHDTNRAVD
-519 SMHYYEDEYVP
+519 TMHYYEDEYVP
-530 IEPLPHSMA
+530 VDA
-539 VAAVPVP
+539 VVS
-546 PKPQPQAQPQPQPL
+546 QPQPL
-560 PHVTSH
+560 PVTSH
-566 TVDDVYLRTVTEKK
+566 MVDDIYLRTVTEKK

-594 YKSKPKAPLPPVA
+594 YKSKAKAPLPP

-612 VDPKFDVKVRNY
+612 IVDPKFDVKVRKY
-624 PSEREQQLWEN
+624 PSEREQQQWEN

-655 LSLPPAEPPSQI
+655 LSLAPPAEPPAQI

-685 IEVPPQDMDV
+685 IEVPPQDKDV

-702 RILEEPEMS
+702 RILEEPELS
-711 EMSAGG
+711 EIG
-717 DDTSSV
+717 DDVSSV
-723 HNNNYNISY
+723 HNNISY
-732 DDRAKWKEIITTQST
+732 DDRAKWKEIITTQSS
-747 LRSMLTEAVVREDFE
+747 LRTMLTEAVVREDFE

-786 APPSDDDTDVEM
+786 APPSDDDEDTDVEM
-798 RLPRRGGKKAPPQ
+798 RTPKRGKKSAPQ

-839 RNDPGLP
+839 RNDPTLP
-846 LQAHSG
+846 LH
-852 QPVGPFNMQR
+852 VGGVGGAGAVPGAFNMQR

-886 DFGRPQADQL
+886 DFGRPQPDHL

-921 SLSHPSLA
+921 SISHPSLA

-944 LEIEISSPEGTP
+944 VEISSPEGTP
-956 HARRARQPLAI
+956 RAHRARHQPAQLGALVPAEERI
-967 ASARAAGEQRVVAQT
+967 VAQT
-982 QSQREYVETH
+982 QSEYVETH
-992 RSVYHAEKELPMPP
+992 RSIYQAGGKPLPPPPP

>member
-1 MNSDLG
+1 
-7 PLWASSSSSNRCCL
+7 
-21 MAALLL
+21 
-27 LICSGQAAAQ
+27 
-37 SNYVQHGDSGNY
+37 
-49 TTNGLPEEATLDGK
+49 
-63 VTKLDD
+63 
-69 ISPLIFLN
+69 
-77 RTKAALNCAAG
+77 
-88 SMQVDLKFN
+88 
-97 DPFHGIIQADYD
+97 
-109 RSSACRVS
+109 
-117 GKGAL
+117 
-122 SYRLELPLKGC
+122 
-133 GTIQVSLI
+133 
-141 PPSPLHKG
+141 
-149 GMFPNEGV
+149 
-157 FCRPQNPTRV
+157 
-167 FTNNIIVRFHANLEM
+167 
-182 DGDEIITIVCRYP
+182 
-195 PPVPSLPPAL
+195 
-205 PAPILNPIATSS
+205 
-217 VLQPPLKSIQILM
+217 M

-274 KLSGSSVGNISVFEG
+274 KLSGSSAGNISAFEG

-360 AQEMPVANAVVTTA
+360 AQEVPAANAVVSTVMRQTA
-374 AITTRHAIP
+374 MVQEP
-383 LQEGSPKF
+383 LAGSPKF
-391 DVQVRVKKSPPPV
+391 DVQVRVKKSPPPI
-404 PSPVTSDTESVATLR
+404 PSPVTSDTESMATLR
-419 PDRNNLST
+419 GERNNLST
-427 IMEAYE
+427 IMEGYE
-433 DRESIMTMDSLPPQV
+433 DRESVMTMDSLPHQV

-462 PAPQQPPPAEPKFS
+462 PAPQMPQPQPIPMVAEPKFS

-493 SDYTDGTRA
+493 SDYTDGPE

-510 SEAPDRTVD
+510 SEAPERSVVHETSRAVD

-530 IEPLPHSMA
+530 AEPVVQTPPPLPA
-539 VAAVPVP
+539 
-546 PKPQPQAQPQPQPL
+546 
-560 PHVTSH
+560 VTSH
-566 TVDDVYLRTVTEKK
+566 TVDDIYLRTVTEKK

-594 YKSKPKAPLPPVA
+594 YKSKPKAPLPP
-607 PPAPP
+607 PPPP
-612 VDPKFDVKVRNY
+612 VVDPTFDVKVRKY
-624 PSEREQQLWEN
+624 PSEREQQQWEN

-649 KMERSE
+649 KMSRTE
-655 LSLPPAEPPSQI
+655 LSLPPTEPPAQI
-667 HDNKLKLT
+667 HDNKQKLT

-685 IEVPPQDMDV
+685 IEVPPQDKDV

-702 RILEEPEMS
+702 RILEEPELS
-711 EMSAGG
+711 EIG

-723 HNNNYNISY
+723 HNISY
-732 DDRAKWKEIITTQST
+732 DDRAKWKEIITTQSS
-747 LRSMLTEAVVREDFE
+747 LRTMLTEAVVREDFE

-786 APPSDDDTDVEM
+786 APPSDDEADVEM
-798 RLPRRGGKKAPPQ
+798 RAPKRGKKAPPQ

-839 RNDPGLP
+839 RNDPTLP
-846 LQAHSG
+846 LHGGPMAG
-852 QPVGPFNMQR
+852 PGPFNTQR

-886 DFGRPQADQL
+886 DFGRPQPDNL

-921 SLSHPSLA
+921 SISHPSLA

-944 LEIEISSPEGTP
+944 VEVSSPEGTP
-956 HARRARQPLAI
+956 RAYRARPVSYDCLHLILHYSYLIVHHFQPLAL
-967 ASARAAGEQRVVAQT
+967 AQHVAGQPEERIVSQT
-982 QSQREYVETH
+982 QSEYVETH
-992 RSVYHAEKELPMPP
+992 RSVFQSEKQLPAPS

>member
-1 MNSDLG
+1 MKSNPWSL
-7 PLWASSSSSNRCCL
+7 LASGLRCINL
-21 MAALLL
+21 TALLL
-27 LICSGQAAAQ
+27 LICGSQAAAQ

-49 TTNGLPEEATLDGK
+49 STNGLPEEATLDGK

-117 GKGAL
+117 GKGAF

-133 GTIQVSLI
+133 GTIQS
-141 PPSPLHKG
+141 
-149 GMFPNEGV
+149 
-157 FCRPQNPTRV
+157 PTRV

-205 PAPILNPIATSS
+205 PAPILNPIATSA

-274 KLSGSSVGNISVFEG
+274 KLSGSSVGNISAFEG

-339 SFENRAFVQET
+339 SYENRAFVQET

-360 AQEMPVANAVVTTA
+360 SQEIPAMNSVMTAVM
-374 AITTRHAIP
+374 RHNSPI
-383 LQEGSPKF
+383 QEVLTNSPKF
-391 DVQVRVKKSPPPV
+391 DVQVRVKKSPLPI
-404 PSPVTSDTESVATLR
+404 PSPVTSDTESVGTVR

-433 DRESIMTMDSLPPQV
+433 DRESVMTMDSLPPHV

-462 PAPQQPPPAEPKFS
+462 PAPHPPLVAEPKFS

-493 SDYTDGTRA
+493 SDYTDGPA

-510 SEAPDRTVD
+510 SEAPDSHVQETSVAID
-519 SMHYYEDEYVP
+519 TMHYYEDES
-530 IEPLPHSMA
+530 EPAEQIVQNKQRP
-539 VAAVPVP
+539 
-546 PKPQPQAQPQPQPL
+546 
-560 PHVTSH
+560 VTSH

-580 TIEDIESHKRRVTE
+580 TIEDIESHKRLVTE
-594 YKSKPKAPLPPVA
+594 YKSKPKAPLPP
-607 PPAPP
+607 PPPEM
-612 VDPKFDVKVRNY
+612 VDPKFDVRVRKY
-624 PSEREQQLWEN
+624 PNEREQQQWEN

-655 LSLPPAEPPSQI
+655 LSLPAAEPPSQI
-667 HDNKLKLT
+667 HDNNLKLT

-685 IEVPPQDMDV
+685 IEVPPQDKDV

-711 EMSAGG
+711 DIV
-717 DDTSSV
+717 DDASSV
-723 HNNNYNISY
+723 HNISY
-732 DDRAKWKEIITTQST
+732 DDRAKWKNIITTQSS
-747 LRSMLTEAVVREDFE
+747 LRTMLTEAVVREDFE

-786 APPSDDDTDVEM
+786 APPSDDDIDVDM
-798 RLPRRGGKKAPPQ
+798 RAPKRGKKAVPQ

-839 RNDPGLP
+839 RNDLTLQQHEVPGVGTGP
-846 LQAHSG
+846 LST
-852 QPVGPFNMQR
+852 QR

-886 DFGRPQADQL
+886 DFGRLQPDHL
-896 DNVSDA
+896 DNVSEA

-921 SLSHPSLA
+921 SISHPSLA
-929 RSASEFTEHWTAPDD
+929 RSASEFTEHWTAPD
-944 LEIEISSPEGTP
+944 EIEISSPEGTP
-956 HARRARQPLAI
+956 RAH
-967 ASARAAGEQRVVAQT
+967 RVVQPQQTQLVRGQSSERIVSQT
-982 QSQREYVETH
+982 QSDYVETH
-992 RSVYHAEKELPMPP
+992 RSIYQAEKQLSQQPA

>member
-1 MNSDLG
+1 MNTDSKLFLAG
-7 PLWASSSSSNRCCL
+7 SGQRVMVSRF
-21 MAALLL
+21 LL
-27 LICSGQAAAQ
+27 LIFSGLAMGQ

-49 TTNGLPEEATLDGK
+49 TSNGLPEEATLDGK

-88 SMQVDLKFN
+88 SMQVSHFSVPSTTTITYGFSQVDLKFN
-97 DPFHGIIQADYD
+97 DAFHGIIQADYD

-133 GTIQVSLI
+133 GTI
-141 PPSPLHKG
+141 
-149 GMFPNEGV
+149 
-157 FCRPQNPTRV
+157 QNPTRV

-205 PAPILNPIATSS
+205 PAPILNPIATGS
-217 VLQPPLKSIQILM
+217 VLQPPLKSIQILL

-239 LLLLGLAVSYYCLRS
+239 LLLLGLAVSYYCLRT
-254 RPIPV
+254 RPIPI

-274 KLSGSSVGNISVFEG
+274 KLSGSSFGNISAFEG

-360 AQEMPVANAVVTTA
+360 AQEMPAANAL
-374 AITTRHAIP
+374 ITTTSTTRYAAP
-383 LQEGSPKF
+383 VLEAVATASPKF
-391 DVQVRVKKSPPPV
+391 DVLVRVKKSPPP
-404 PSPVTSDTESVATLR
+404 PSPVTSDTESVATML

-433 DRESIMTMDSLPPQV
+433 DRESVLTMDSLPPQV
-448 ETMQSQFTYVPELH
+448 DSMHSQFSYVPELH
-462 PAPQQPPPAEPKFS
+462 PAPQASPLVVAEPKFS

-493 SDYTDGTRA
+493 SDFTDGPA
-502 PSEITDLS
+502 PSEVTNMS
-510 SEAPDRTVD
+510 SEAPDVAID
-519 SMHYYEDEYVP
+519 QMHYYEDEYVP
-530 IEPLPHSMA
+530 AGP
-539 VAAVPVP
+539 VAAP
-546 PKPQPQAQPQPQPL
+546 
-560 PHVTSH
+560 VTSH

-594 YKSKPKAPLPPVA
+594 YKNKPRAPLPP
-607 PPAPP
+607 PP
-612 VDPKFDVKVRNY
+612 VDPKFDVRVRKY
-624 PSEREQQLWEN
+624 PTEREQQQWEN
-635 FSDISSASGLTLTP
+635 FSDISSASGMTLTP

-655 LSLPPAEPPSQI
+655 LTVTEMEPPVQI
-667 HDNKLKLT
+667 YDNKVKLT

-685 IEVPPQDMDV
+685 IEVPPQDKDV

-702 RILEEPEMS
+702 RILEEPELV
-711 EMSAGG
+711 EDT
-717 DDTSSV
+717 DDASSV
-723 HNNNYNISY
+723 RNLSY
-732 DDRAKWKEIITTQST
+732 DDRAKWKEIITTQSS
-747 LRSMLTEAVVREDFE
+747 LRTMLTEAVVREDFE

-768 RYERMFEPQTWDV
+768 RYERIFEPQTWDV

-786 APPSDDDTDVEM
+786 APPGDDDPDVEM
-798 RLPRRGGKKAPPQ
+798 RAPRRGKKSQPQ

-839 RNDPGLP
+839 RNDPSMGFT
-846 LQAHSG
+846 A
-852 QPVGPFNMQR
+852 GPGIQGAFNLQR

-886 DFGRPQADQL
+886 DFGRPNVDHP

-902 SSYYRMQYYDDE
+902 SSYYPMPYYDDE

-929 RSASEFTEHWTAPDD
+929 RSASEFTEHWTAPDV
-944 LEIEISSPEGTP
+944 LEVSSREGTP
-956 HARRARQPLAI
+956 RARRALQ
-967 ASARAAGEQRVVAQT
+967 ARAPTQLEVTSPRQGEHVLAQT
-982 QSQREYVETH
+982 QMRSEYVESH
-992 RSVYHAEKELPMPP
+992 RTLYHAEKEMPLPPP
-1006 RKW
+1006 KW

>member
-1 MNSDLG
+1 M
-7 PLWASSSSSNRCCL
+7 
-21 MAALLL
+21 
-27 LICSGQAAAQ
+27 
-37 SNYVQHGDSGNY
+37 
-49 TTNGLPEEATLDGK
+49 
-63 VTKLDD
+63 
-69 ISPLIFLN
+69 
-77 RTKAALNCAAG
+77 
-88 SMQVDLKFN
+88 
-97 DPFHGIIQADYD
+97 
-109 RSSACRVS
+109 RSSRSCVVTHLR
-117 GKGAL
+117 
-122 SYRLELPLKGC
+122 YPHC
-133 GTIQVSLI
+133 H
-141 PPSPLHKG
+141 LH
-149 GMFPNEGV
+149 
-157 FCRPQNPTRV
+157 CQRPCKFDAP
-167 FTNNIIVRFHANLEM
+167 
-182 DGDEIITIVCRYP
+182 CRYP
-195 PPVPSLPPAL
+195 LPQLIPSSPLRS
-205 PAPILNPIATSS
+205 LNPIATSA

-274 KLSGSSVGNISVFEG
+274 KLSGSSVGNISAFEG

-301 VYSSSGSEGALI
+301 VYSSSGSEGVLI

-339 SFENRAFVQET
+339 SFENRGFVQET

-360 AQEMPVANAVVTTA
+360 AQEMPAANAIMTTVMRHNTPVQEVVA
-374 AITTRHAIP
+374 
-383 LQEGSPKF
+383 GSPKF
-391 DVQVRVKKSPPPV
+391 DVQVRVKKSPPPP

-433 DRESIMTMDSLPPQV
+433 DRESVMTMDSLPPQV

-462 PAPQQPPPAEPKFS
+462 AAPQMPHPQPMPLVAEPKFS

-493 SDYTDGTRA
+493 SDYTDGPA

-510 SEAPDRTVD
+510 SEAPDSHVHETSRAVD
-519 SMHYYEDEYVP
+519 TMHYYEDEYVP
-530 IEPLPHSMA
+530 AEPVVL
-539 VAAVPVP
+539 
-546 PKPQPQAQPQPQPL
+546 PKPVL
-560 PHVTSH
+560 PVTSH
-566 TVDDVYLRTVTEKK
+566 TVDDIYLRTVTEKK

-594 YKSKPKAPLPPVA
+594 YKSKPKAPLPPL
-607 PPAPP
+607 PPP
-612 VDPKFDVKVRNY
+612 VVDPTFDVKVRKY
-624 PSEREQQLWEN
+624 PSEREQQQWEN

-655 LSLPPAEPPSQI
+655 LSLPPTEPPAQI

-685 IEVPPQDMDV
+685 IEVPPQDKDV

-711 EMSAGG
+711 EIG

-723 HNNNYNISY
+723 HNISY
-732 DDRAKWKEIITTQST
+732 DDRAKWKEIITTQSS
-747 LRSMLTEAVVREDFE
+747 LRTMLTEAVVREDFE

-786 APPSDDDTDVEM
+786 APPSDDETDVEM
-798 RLPRRGGKKAPPQ
+798 RAPKRGKKTPPQ

-839 RNDPGLP
+839 RNDPSMP
-846 LQAHSG
+846 LHGVPGDVAAG
-852 QPVGPFNMQR
+852 GPGPFNMQR

-886 DFGRPQADQL
+886 DFGRPQPDHL

-921 SLSHPSLA
+921 SISHPSLA
-929 RSASEFTEHWTAPDD
+929 RSASEFTEHWTAPD
-944 LEIEISSPEGTP
+944 EIEISSPEGTP
-956 HARRARQPLAI
+956 RVHRVRQVRDHNL
-967 ASARAAGEQRVVAQT
+967 RQFHT
-982 QSQREYVETH
+982 
-992 RSVYHAEKELPMPP
+992 
-1006 RKW
+1006 

>member
-1 MNSDLG
+1 MNLEQGPISARRGQLG
-7 PLWASSSSSNRCCL
+7 LLATLLIPI
-21 MAALLL
+21 LLL
-27 LICSGQAAAQ
+27 GGQTAAQ
-37 SNYVQHGDSGNY
+37 SNYVQHGDSSNY

-133 GTIQVSLI
+133 GTI
-141 PPSPLHKG
+141 
-149 GMFPNEGV
+149 
-157 FCRPQNPTRV
+157 QNPTRV

-254 RPIPV
+254 RSIPV

-274 KLSGSSVGNISVFEG
+274 KLSGSSVGNISAFEG

-339 SFENRAFVQET
+339 SFENRAFVHET
-350 SSIYSDHYAP
+350 SSIYSDHYVP
-360 AQEMPVANAVVTTA
+360 AQELPSANAVMTTTA
-374 AITTRHAIP
+374 MTRHSIP
-383 LQEGSPKF
+383 IQEAVAADSPKF
-391 DVQVRVKKSPPPV
+391 DVQVRVKKSPPPP

-433 DRESIMTMDSLPPQV
+433 DRESVLTMDSLPPQV
-448 ETMQSQFTYVPELH
+448 ETMHSQFTYVPELH
-462 PAPQQPPPAEPKFS
+462 PAPQVPQMIPPPVIAEPKFS

-486 DGRPETW
+486 DGRPENW
-493 SDYTDGTRA
+493 SDYTDGPA

-510 SEAPDRTVD
+510 SEAPDMTVVD
-519 SMHYYEDEYVP
+519 TMHYYEDEF
-530 IEPLPHSMA
+530 LPA
-539 VAAVPVP
+539 VVTLP
-546 PKPQPQAQPQPQPL
+546 PP
-560 PHVTSH
+560 VTSH

-594 YKSKPKAPLPPVA
+594 YKSKPRAPLPP
-607 PPAPP
+607 PPPP
-612 VDPKFDVKVRNY
+612 QVDPKFDVRVRNY
-624 PSEREQQLWEN
+624 PSDREQQMWEN

-655 LSLPPAEPPSQI
+655 LSLPPAELPAQI

-685 IEVPPQDMDV
+685 IEVPPQDKDV

-711 EMSAGG
+711 EVGN
-717 DDTSSV
+717 DDVSSV
-723 HNNNYNISY
+723 HNLSY
-732 DDRAKWKEIITTQST
+732 DDRAKWKEIITTQSS
-747 LRSMLTEAVVREDFE
+747 LRTMLTEAVVREDFE

-768 RYERMFEPQTWDV
+768 RYEHVFEPQTWDV

-786 APPSDDDTDVEM
+786 APPDHDDPDVEM
-798 RLPRRGGKKAPPQ
+798 RTPRRGKKASPQ

-839 RNDPGLP
+839 RNDPGMGGILMP
-846 LQAHSG
+846 G
-852 QPVGPFNMQR
+852 GGVGPGGGPGGPFNLQR

-886 DFGRPQADQL
+886 DFGRPQMDAHP

-902 SSYYRMQYYDDE
+902 SSYYRMQYYDDD

-929 RSASEFTEHWTAPDD
+929 RSASEFTEHWTAPEE
-944 LEIEISSPEGTP
+944 LEVEVSSPEGTP
-956 HARRARQPLAI
+956 HTRRARQPLPSNQLALTGTG
-967 ASARAAGEQRVVAQT
+967 RTGERIVAQSQT
-982 QSQREYVETH
+982 QSEYVETH
-992 RSVYHAEKELPMPP
+992 RRVYHAEKEMPLPP

>member
-1 MNSDLG
+1 MKSSPWSIL
-7 PLWASSSSSNRCCL
+7 ASGFGCINL
-21 MAALLL
+21 TALVL

-49 TTNGLPEEATLDGK
+49 STSGLPEEATLDGK

-117 GKGAL
+117 GKGAF

-133 GTIQVSLI
+133 GTI
-141 PPSPLHKG
+141 
-149 GMFPNEGV
+149 
-157 FCRPQNPTRV
+157 QNPTRV

-205 PAPILNPIATSS
+205 PAPILNPIATSA

-259 VRRLPMSMGSGSEIT
+259 VRRLHMSMGSGSEIT
-274 KLSGSSVGNISVFEG
+274 KLSGSSVGNISAFEG

-339 SFENRAFVQET
+339 SFENRAFIQET

-360 AQEMPVANAVVTTA
+360 TQEIPVTNSVMTTVM
-374 AITTRHAIP
+374 RHNSP
-383 LQEGSPKF
+383 VQEVMTNSPKF
-391 DVQVRVKKSPPPV
+391 DVQVRVKKYPQPI
-404 PSPVTSDTESVATLR
+404 PSPVTSDTESVGTVR

-433 DRESIMTMDSLPPQV
+433 DRESVMTMDSLPPKV

-462 PAPQQPPPAEPKFS
+462 PAPHALQSQPPPIVAEPKFS

-486 DGRPETW
+486 DGRPDTW
-493 SDYTDGTRA
+493 SDYTDGPA
-502 PSEITDLS
+502 NSEITDLS
-510 SEAPDRTVD
+510 SEAPDSRIHETSAAVD
-519 SMHYYEDEYVP
+519 TMHYYEHEYAPAEPIVP
-530 IEPLPHSMA
+530 SNQLP
-539 VAAVPVP
+539 
-546 PKPQPQAQPQPQPL
+546 
-560 PHVTSH
+560 VTSH

-580 TIEDIESHKRRVTE
+580 TIEDIESHKRLVTE
-594 YKSKPKAPLPPVA
+594 YKSKPKAPLPP
-607 PPAPP
+607 PPPEV
-612 VDPKFDVKVRNY
+612 VDPKFDVRVRKY
-624 PSEREQQLWEN
+624 PSEREQQQWEN

-649 KMERSE
+649 KLERSE
-655 LSLPPAEPPSQI
+655 LSLPPTEPPSQI

-685 IEVPPQDMDV
+685 IEVPPQDKDV

-711 EMSAGG
+711 DIV
-717 DDTSSV
+717 DDASSV
-723 HNNNYNISY
+723 HNISY
-732 DDRAKWKEIITTQST
+732 DDKTKWKEIITTQSS
-747 LRSMLTEAVVREDFE
+747 LRTMLTEAVVREDFE

-798 RLPRRGGKKAPPQ
+798 RAPKRGKKTAPQ

-839 RNDPGLP
+839 RNDSTMPLHEGPGVGTGP
-846 LQAHSG
+846 
-852 QPVGPFNMQR
+852 GPFSMQR

-872 TDHNDF
+872 TDQNDF

-886 DFGRPQADQL
+886 DFGRLQPDHL

-921 SLSHPSLA
+921 SISHPSLA
-929 RSASEFTEHWTAPDD
+929 RSASEFTEHWTAPD
-944 LEIEISSPEGTP
+944 EIEISSPEGTP
-956 HARRARQPLAI
+956 RAHRVRQLVRDQP
-967 ASARAAGEQRVVAQT
+967 SEQHIVSQT
-982 QSQREYVETH
+982 QSDFVETH
-992 RSVYHAEKELPMPP
+992 RSIYQSEKQLSPP
-1006 RKW
+1006 SRKW

>member
-1 MNSDLG
+1 MNVS
-7 PLWASSSSSNRCCL
+7 
-21 MAALLL
+21 ALLVL
-27 LICSGQAAAQ
+27 LMLCSAQLDMTLAQ
-37 SNYVQHGDSGNY
+37 SNYVQQGDSGNY

-97 DPFHGIIQADYD
+97 EPFHGIIQADYD
-109 RSSACRVS
+109 RSSACRVN

-133 GTIQVSLI
+133 GTI
-141 PPSPLHKG
+141 
-149 GMFPNEGV
+149 
-157 FCRPQNPTRV
+157 QNPTRV

-195 PPVPSLPPAL
+195 PPIPSLPPAL
-205 PAPILNPIATSS
+205 PARILTPDVAAVIH
-217 VLQPPLKSIQILM
+217 PPLKGIQILM

-259 VRRLPMSMGSGSEIT
+259 VRRLPMSISSGSEIT
-274 KLSGSSVGNISVFEG
+274 KLSDGSMGNISTFEG
-289 VKIPRAHAALQA
+289 VKIPRAHAALAA
-301 VYSSSGSEGALI
+301 VHSSSGSEGALI

-350 SSIYSDHYAP
+350 SSIYSDHYGHT
-360 AQEMPVANAVVTTA
+360 QEVQAANAVATSVPRLPIA
-374 AITTRHAIP
+374 VKESP
-383 LQEGSPKF
+383 SPKF
-391 DVQVRVKKSPPPV
+391 DVQVRVKKSPPPP

-419 PDRNNLST
+419 PERNNLST
-427 IMEAYE
+427 IMETHE
-433 DRESIMTMDSLPPQV
+433 DRESIITMDSLPAQE
-448 ETMQSQFTYVPELH
+448 ETVQTQFTYMPELH
-462 PAPQQPPPAEPKFS
+462 PAPKQTTIVMPPPPEPVFS

-493 SDYTDGTRA
+493 SDYTDGPA
-502 PSEITDLS
+502 ASEITDLI
-510 SEAPDRTVD
+510 SEAPDMHSVGEIVD
-519 SMHYYEDEYVP
+519 STHFFEAEYLPPEPP
-530 IEPLPHSMA
+530 I
-539 VAAVPVP
+539 VIK
-546 PKPQPQAQPQPQPL
+546 KPQ
-560 PHVTSH
+560 VTSH
-566 TVDDVYLRTVTEKK
+566 IVDDVYLRTITEKK

-594 YKSKPKAPLPPVA
+594 YKPRAKPLPP
-607 PPAPP
+607 P
-612 VDPKFDVKVRNY
+612 VPDPTWDVKIRNY
-624 PSEREQQLWEN
+624 PTEREQMQWEN
-635 FSDISSASGLTLTP
+635 FSDISSASGMTLTP

-655 LSLPPAEPPSQI
+655 LTLPIKPTEPPQQI
-667 HDNKLKLT
+667 YDNKEKLT

-685 IEVPPQDMDV
+685 IELPPEDKAV

-711 EMSAGG
+711 EV
-717 DDTSSV
+717 DDASSV
-723 HNNNYNISY
+723 HSSVHPLTRFISY
-732 DDRAKWKEIITTQST
+732 DDKAKWKEIITTESS
-747 LRSMLTEAVVREDFE
+747 LRTMLTEAVVREDFE

-768 RYERMFEPQTWDV
+768 RYERIFEPQTWDV

-786 APPSDDDTDVEM
+786 APPNDDDIDVEM
-798 RLPRRGGKKAPPQ
+798 RAPKRGKKTQ

-839 RNDPGLP
+839 RNDPTMPINVHTG
-846 LQAHSG
+846 
-852 QPVGPFNMQR
+852 FNLQR
-862 SRRSSRTSYQ
+862 SRRSSRTSYN

-886 DFGRPQADQL
+886 DFGRPEHL
-896 DNVSDA
+896 DNVSDV
-902 SSYYRMQYYDDE
+902 SSFYPMHYTYDDE

-921 SLSHPSLA
+921 SVSHPSLA
-929 RSASEFTEHWTAPDD
+929 RSASEFTEHWVAPEDM
-944 LEIEISSPEGTP
+944 SSPEGTP
-956 HARRARQPLAI
+956 KSRRSQRLTTFQPRVPAPPPPP
-967 ASARAAGEQRVVAQT
+967 RAGRIVAQT
-982 QSQREYVETH
+982 QSEYVETR
-992 RSVYHAEKELPMPP
+992 RSTYKGDSGARP
-1006 RKW
+1006 REW